1 MARPNKL
8 QKFVQR
14 SDMFEGKFEATK
26 EFALEAYEML
36 NRYVFDNGLEPCP
49 ITVRRT
55 KGVWGMCDGRVEND
69 EFRVHEI
76 ILTKKFQFKA
86 VCVAALAH
94 EMVHQ
99 FQWDV
104 LSNERWQEG
113 KQPIMSHGPSFFAWR
128 PALEEYNIPLTTRF

>member
-14 SDMFEGKFEATK
+14 TDMFDGKFEATQ
-26 EFALEAYEML
+26 EFALETYEML

-49 ITVRRT
+49 ITVRRIR
-55 KGVWGMCDGRVEND
+55 GVWGMCDGRVEGD

-76 ILTKKFQFKA
+76 TLTKKYPFCALF
-86 VCVAALAH
+86 VATLAH

-113 KQPIMSHGPSFFAWR
+113 KDPIMSHGPSFFAWR
-128 PALEEYNIPLTTRF
+128 PALDEYNIPLTTRF